1 MRDKATNKMID
12 LTKKEIFAQLKKL
25 GINSASEISSYYK
38 EYRKSSEKTSQ
49 EYYEYSREG
58 LDIYEK

>member
-1 MRDKATNKMID
+1 MID